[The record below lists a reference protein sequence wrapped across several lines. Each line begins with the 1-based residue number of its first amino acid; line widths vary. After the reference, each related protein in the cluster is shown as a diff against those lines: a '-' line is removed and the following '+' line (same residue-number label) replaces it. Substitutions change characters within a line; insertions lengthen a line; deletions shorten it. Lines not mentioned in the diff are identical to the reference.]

1 MRHRAKIH
9 RRGAAGWKSSPAER
23 VLEVLNDRELESW
36 GSVRQL
42 SRPCGGCTFGKRLS
56 VNAELLFAAEQ
67 TSCKEVT
74 LGKNHCDGGEVSAY
88 SSPVQLPLATA
99 HKALAK
105 QWHTVRHWHRSL

>member
-23 VLEVLNDRELESW
+23 VLEVLNDRGLESW

-56 VNAELLFAAEQ
+56 VNAELLFAANILQ
-67 TSCKEVT
+67 RSNWGKTTVT
-74 LGKNHCDGGEVSAY
+74 VEK
-88 SSPVQLPLATA
+88 
-99 HKALAK
+99 
-105 QWHTVRHWHRSL
+105 